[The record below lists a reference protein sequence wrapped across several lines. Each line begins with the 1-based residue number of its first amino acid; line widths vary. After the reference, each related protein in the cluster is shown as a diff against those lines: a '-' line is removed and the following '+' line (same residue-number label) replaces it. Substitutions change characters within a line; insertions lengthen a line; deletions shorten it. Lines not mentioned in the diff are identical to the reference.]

1 MSTQN
6 FIPLQQLCSH
16 YRVELSFFTNLSEIG
31 LIEIETIE
39 QSPYLHPDKIIDVEK
54 IIRIHHELEV
64 NIEGIDVIFHL
75 LQKLEEKEIELIS
88 LKNRLG
94 IYEN

>member
-39 QSPYLHPDKIIDVEK
+39 QSPYLHPDKIIDIEK
-54 IIRIHHELEV
+54 IS
-64 NIEGIDVIFHL
+64 
-75 LQKLEEKEIELIS
+75 LIYYF
-88 LKNRLG
+88 LKRKF
-94 IYEN
+94 

>member
-6 FIPLQQLCSH
+6 FIPLQQLCTH
-16 YRVELSFFTNLSEIG
+16 YQVELSFFTNLSEIG

-39 QSPYLHPDKIIDVEK
+39 QSPCLHPDKIIAVEK

-75 LQKLEEKEIELIS
+75 LQKLEEKEIELIY